1 MASDVTMPRLS
12 DSMEEGTVLKWLVEE
27 GGEVKRGEPLVE
39 IETDKANMTYDADTD
54 GVLVEIVAQEG
65 DTLEIG
71 EVIARI
77 GDAGEAKSDGGG
89 KAEEGGEEEA
99 AEDSGGGEEEG
110 AEDSGGDEEEGA
122 EDSGGGE
129 EEAAADESE
138 EEAAAGE
145 EEGEEAAGDEEREE
159 VAAEGEGAE
168 DEAEADGGEEGDDD
182 AAAAESGDEDEAA
195 AEGEEAAVAGAEGGG
210 GETQAGAGTATRE
223 KTSTGNGDG
232 RVKASPVARRMARD
246 LGVELAEL
254 EGTGPGGRIVKA
266 DVQAAAE
273 NGGGKAGVAE
283 KGRAETADGDGAEAG
298 GDTGRDGDG
307 AEAGADTGRDA
318 DGAEAGADGGKDAE
332 AAKKD
337 KKGKKKDRKGDEKA
351 AKKDEGDAEKAGEKA
366 EAGVKGHVKVE
377 ELTRL
382 QQTVSRRMAESKATA
397 PDFSIALTVDMT
409 AAVALRERLKEI
421 SDPVPSFND
430 MVVKACAG
438 ALREHPRVNG
448 SYRDGK
454 FELYDRINVGIAVAA
469 MDALV
474 VPTVFDADQKSLG
487 QIARDAREVIG
498 RVKDKTVTPP
508 ELSGGT
514 FTVSNLG
521 MFGIEQFTAIIN
533 PPQAAILTVGKL
545 EKKPAVDDKGKL
557 IARDQMVL
565 TLVCDHRILYG
576 ADGAEFLARVKD
588 LLEQPLS
595 LAL

>member
-1 MASDVTMPRLS
+1 MPSDVTMPRLS
-12 DSMEEGTVLKWLVEE
+12 DSMEEGTVLKWLVDE

-54 GVLVEIVAQEG
+54 GVLIEIVAQEG

-77 GDAGEAKSDGGG
+77 GEAGEAKSDGGETAE
-89 KAEEGGEEEA
+89 AEEADEAEGAAEAEGGEETEAAEGEEEA
-99 AEDSGGGEEEG
+99 AEKEPAT
-110 AEDSGGDEEEGA
+110 AEGGDEAEAEG
-122 EDSGGGE
+122 D
-129 EEAAADESE
+129 ADETAEQE
-138 EEAAAGE
+138 EPAEAE
-145 EEGEEAAGDEEREE
+145 GDE
-159 VAAEGEGAE
+159 AAEGEA
-168 DEAEADGGEEGDDD
+168 
-182 AAAAESGDEDEAA
+182 
-195 AEGEEAAVAGAEGGG
+195 AAVAGADGGG

-246 LGVELAEL
+246 LGVELAQL

-273 NGGGKAGVAE
+273 NGGAATK
-283 KGRAETADGDGAEAG
+283 EAP
-298 GDTGRDGDG
+298 
-307 AEAGADTGRDA
+307 A
-318 DGAEAGADGGKDAE
+318 KDAE
-332 AAKKD
+332 EAPAEGKADVAEDAPAAGKAEVAEEPEAGKKE
-337 KKGKKKDRKGDEKA
+337 KKGKKKDKKAEKKEAERAEAPKKEPEPAAVGAKGD
-351 AKKDEGDAEKAGEKA
+351 
-366 EAGVKGHVKVE
+366 VQVE

-409 AAVALRERLKEI
+409 AAVELRTRLKEI

-430 MVVKACAG
+430 MVVKASAN

-448 SYRDGK
+448 AYRDGK
-454 FELYDRINVGIAVAA
+454 FELYDRVNVGIAVAA

-474 VPTVFDADQKSLG
+474 VPTIFDADKKSLG
-487 QIARDAREVIG
+487 QIARDARAVIG
-498 RVKDKTVTPP
+498 KVKDKTVTPP

-545 EKKPAVDDKGKL
+545 EKRPAVDDKERI

-576 ADGAEFLARVKD
+576 ADGAQFLARIKD

-595 LAL
+595 LSL

>member
-12 DSMEEGTVLKWLVEE
+12 DSMEEGTVLKWLVDE
-27 GGEVKRGEPLVE
+27 GGEVTRGEPLVE

-54 GVLVEIVAQEG
+54 GVLIEIVAQEG

-77 GDAGEAKSDGGG
+77 GDASEAKGDGAGGAEGGEEAEAEAEDSTGEEAEGKDQGEEETEVAEDEEPEEAAAEAEGDEAKVEAEEEGEAEEAGETEGEGEGADEDETAAEADEG
-89 KAEEGGEEEA
+89 KGAEEGKAGDAEEGGEEA
-99 AEDSGGGEEEG
+99 
-110 AEDSGGDEEEGA
+110 
-122 EDSGGGE
+122 
-129 EEAAADESE
+129 
-138 EEAAAGE
+138 
-145 EEGEEAAGDEEREE
+145 
-159 VAAEGEGAE
+159 
-168 DEAEADGGEEGDDD
+168 
-182 AAAAESGDEDEAA
+182 AA

-210 GETQAGAGTATRE
+210 GETQPGAGTATRE
-223 KTSTGNGDG
+223 KTSGGNGDG

-246 LGVELAEL
+246 LGVELAQL

-273 NGGGKAGVAE
+273 NGGAKAEAPAKGEAE
-283 KGRAETADGDGAEAG
+283 EPAGDGAAATAEAEAPEKAKG
-298 GDTGRDGDG
+298 KKDEKAEEKVAKKEPGR
-307 AEAGADTGRDA
+307 AEAGA
-318 DGAEAGADGGKDAE
+318 
-332 AAKKD
+332 
-337 KKGKKKDRKGDEKA
+337 KGE
-351 AKKDEGDAEKAGEKA
+351 
-366 EAGVKGHVKVE
+366 VQVQ

-409 AAVALRERLKEI
+409 AAVELRARLKQI

-430 MVVKACAG
+430 MVVKACAN

-448 SYRDGK
+448 AYRDGK
-454 FELYDRINVGIAVAA
+454 FELYDRVNVGIAVAA

-474 VPTVFDADQKSLG
+474 VPTIFDADQKSLG
-487 QIARDAREVIG
+487 QIARDARDVIG
-498 RVKDKTVTPP
+498 KVKDKTVTPP

-521 MFGIEQFTAIIN
+521 MFGIEHFTAIIN

-545 EKKPAVDDKGKL
+545 AKQPAVDDKGKVV
-557 IARDQMVL
+557 ARDQMTL

>member
-1 MASDVTMPRLS
+1 
-12 DSMEEGTVLKWLVEE
+12 
-27 GGEVKRGEPLVE
+27 
-39 IETDKANMTYDADTD
+39 
-54 GVLVEIVAQEG
+54 
-65 DTLEIG
+65 
-71 EVIARI
+71 
-77 GDAGEAKSDGGG
+77 
-89 KAEEGGEEEA
+89 
-99 AEDSGGGEEEG
+99 
-110 AEDSGGDEEEGA
+110 
-122 EDSGGGE
+122 
-129 EEAAADESE
+129 
-138 EEAAAGE
+138 
-145 EEGEEAAGDEEREE
+145 
-159 VAAEGEGAE
+159 
-168 DEAEADGGEEGDDD
+168 
-182 AAAAESGDEDEAA
+182 
-195 AEGEEAAVAGAEGGG
+195 
-210 GETQAGAGTATRE
+210 
-223 KTSTGNGDG
+223 
-232 RVKASPVARRMARD
+232 MARD

-283 KGRAETADGDGAEAG
+283 KGKAETADGG
-298 GDTGRDGDG
+298 GD
-307 AEAGADTGRDA
+307 
-318 DGAEAGADGGKDAE
+318 GKGDAE
-332 AAKKD
+332 AAKKE
-337 KKGKKKDRKGDEKA
+337 KKGKKKDKKA
-351 AKKDEGDAEKAGEKA
+351 DDKAEKKDTAKEDKGEKA

-454 FELYDRINVGIAVAA
+454 FELYDRVNVGIAVAA

-474 VPTVFDADQKSLG
+474 VPTIFDADQKSLG
-487 QIARDAREVIG
+487 QITRDARAVIG
-498 RVKDKTVTPP
+498 KVKDKTVTPP

-557 IARDQMVL
+557 VARDQMVL

>member
-1 MASDVTMPRLS
+1 MPRLS

-27 GGEVKRGEPLVE
+27 GGEVTRGEPLVE

-77 GDAGEAKSDGGG
+77 GDAGEAKSSGDDE
-89 KAEEGGEEEA
+89 AEEGDEA
-99 AEDSGGGEEEG
+99 EGGDEDSGD
-110 AEDSGGDEEEGA
+110 AEKESGGDDADSEGDEEKEG
-122 EDSGGGE
+122 
-129 EEAAADESE
+129 
-138 EEAAAGE
+138 
-145 EEGEEAAGDEEREE
+145 AGDEEKEGA
-159 VAAEGEGAE
+159 VAEGDGDEDAEGKGADE
-168 DEAEADGGEEGDDD
+168 DEEKAGGEEQGDGEGEVEGDADDEGGD
-182 AAAAESGDEDEAA
+182 AAAEAGDGDEAAQDDGEDDEAA

-246 LGVELAEL
+246 LGVELAQL

-273 NGGGKAGVAE
+273 NGGGKAAAPEEG
-283 KGRAETADGDGAEAG
+283 KAETAD
-298 GDTGRDGDG
+298 DGDG
-307 AEAGADTGRDA
+307 AKAKDEAPAKEKADDRKKPKEKKAEAKDEKPKKETQR
-318 DGAEAGADGGKDAE
+318 AEAGAK
-332 AAKKD
+332 
-337 KKGKKKDRKGDEKA
+337 
-351 AKKDEGDAEKAGEKA
+351 GDAEIQ
-366 EAGVKGHVKVE
+366 

-409 AAVALRERLKEI
+409 AAVELRERLKQI

-430 MVVKACAG
+430 MVVKAAAS
-438 ALREHPRVNG
+438 ALREFPRVNG
-448 SYRDGK
+448 AYRDGK
-454 FELYDRINVGIAVAA
+454 FELYERVNVGVAVAA
-469 MDALV
+469 QDALV
-474 VPTVFDADQKSLG
+474 VPTVFDADEKSLG
-487 QIARDAREVIG
+487 QIARDARQVIEK
-498 RVKDKTVTPP
+498 VKEKTVTPP

-545 EKKPAVDDKGKL
+545 EKRPAVDDKGK
-557 IARDQMVL
+557 IVARDQMVL

-576 ADGAEFLARVKD
+576 ADGAQFLARVKE